1 MNELLGAVMILFC
14 FGALLLTIRFFG
26 KTGLFIWIPISVI
39 IANIQV
45 QKTVELFG
53 MACTLGNILYA
64 SSFTVT
70 DILSENYGKSEAKK
84 AVWIGFFSL
93 IFSTIFF
100 RATLLFE
107 PAATDFIQSSL
118 ENVFQLMPRLIVASL
133 GAFAV
138 SQLHDVWAYHF
149 WKRLLPST
157 KWIFLRNNLSS
168 LVSQALDTLVFVAV
182 AFYGIY
188 ENSVL
193 GEIFLTTYLLK
204 ALITICDTPI
214 VYAAVWLHR
223 FEKP

>member
-53 MACTLGNILYA
+53 MTCTLGNILYA